1 MPRSAPKGSSVTLS
15 ERGTAL
21 SVFLVADTGH
31 GWFLK
36 QTAQV
41 SMSNVYCALTP
52 CVNIRSM
59 LHMHSTA
66 QAPAPHGRVTE
77 REVKTEIMF
86 VISNRKV
93 FVFSFPER

>member
-1 MPRSAPKGSSVTLS
+1 MPCSAPKGSSVTLS
-15 ERGTAL
+15 ERGAAL

-59 LHMHSTA
+59 LRMH
-66 QAPAPHGRVTE
+66 
-77 REVKTEIMF
+77 
-86 VISNRKV
+86 
-93 FVFSFPER
+93 